1 MASERLNDAHFSR
14 YPNRTKAD
22 ACDVFIYDAEKVSRL
37 RQMVDRVRDLAPLF
51 KVLSD
56 ETRLKIVYALTL
68 EDELCVC
75 DVAAIIGSSTAAASH
90 HLRLLRNMG
99 LATYR
104 REGKMV
110 FYRLQSPEVR
120 QLIQEAL
127 TIVAGRE

>member
-22 ACDVFIYDAEKVSRL
+22 TKTDTCNVFIYDAEKVSRL

-110 FYRLQSPEVR
+110 FYRLQSLR
-120 QLIQEAL
+120 LAS
-127 TIVAGRE
+127 

>member
-1 MASERLNDAHFSR
+1 MASEQLNDAHFSR
-14 YPNRTKAD
+14 YPNRTRAD
-22 ACDVFIYDAEKVSRL
+22 TCDVFIYDAEKVSRL
-37 RQMVDRVRDLAPLF
+37 RQTVNHVKDLAPLF

-56 ETRLKIVYALTL
+56 ETRLKVAYALTL

-75 DVAAIIGSSTAAASH
+75 DVAAIIGSSMATASH

-120 QLIQEAL
+120 RLIQEAL
-127 TIVAGRE
+127 TIVEGRE

>member
-1 MASERLNDAHFSR
+1 M
-14 YPNRTKAD
+14 
-22 ACDVFIYDAEKVSRL
+22 